1 MSEKPELNDT
11 WADLLTGNQA
21 ALKQIY
27 MEYHKGLFQYGMRIL
42 LDEEGTRDCIHNL
55 FVKIWTN
62 RKNLKPTDNI
72 KYYLMSALRNEIINY
87 KTKESRYDHNEVNL
101 ETFVLDF
108 NVEAAYIRK
117 EEINEQTK
125 RLAEAMNQ
133 LTSRQKEIIYLR
145 YFEELDYDQI
155 SEMMDITVK
164 GAYKLSARALDALK
178 EIMKIDKVIL
188 IGILLSAKQNYWH

>member
-1 MSEKPELNDT
+1 MSAIPEPNHT
-11 WADLLTGNQA
+11 WADLLNGNQA

-62 RKNLKPTDNI
+62 RKKLKHTDNI
-72 KYYLMSALRNEIINY
+72 RYYLISALRNEIINY
-87 KTKESRYDHNEVNL
+87 RTRENRYDHNEINL
-101 ETFVLDF
+101 ESFVLDF
-108 NVEAAYIRK
+108 SVESVYIRK

-125 RLAEAMNQ
+125 KLTEAMNQ

-145 YFEELDYDQI
+145 YFEELDYNQI
-155 SEMMDITVK
+155 AEIMDITVK
-164 GAYKLSARALDALK
+164 GAYKLSARALEALK
-178 EIMKIDKVIL
+178 EIMQIDKVIL
-188 IGILLSAKQNYWH
+188 IGMLLSAKQNYWH